1 MVRILNELA
10 KTRILV
16 IDDGESIRYA
26 VDAGFEYIGDFDVHF
41 AEDGLNGIDAL
52 KNLSPNLVLVDLVL
66 PSARGIDV
74 LEAIRKYPDIK
85 RPDHVVLMTAHT
97 NPLKDEL
104 MTDIGIDKIL
114 PKPFNID
121 QVKTT
126 LFDWFRTTNNEERNN
141 ILRRVTHLHAAKS
154 N

>member
-1 MVRILNELA
+1 
-10 KTRILV
+10 
-16 IDDGESIRYA
+16 
-26 VDAGFEYIGDFDVHF
+26 
-41 AEDGLNGIDAL
+41 
-52 KNLSPNLVLVDLVL
+52 LVDLVL
-66 PSARGIDV
+66 PSASGIDV
-74 LEAIRKYPDIK
+74 LEAIRKDPDIK

-121 QVKTT
+121 QLKTT
-126 LFDWFRTTNNEERNN
+126 LFDWFRTTNNEQRNN

>member
-16 IDDGESIRYA
+16 IDDEESIRYA
-26 VDAGFEYIGDFDVHF
+26 VYAGLEYLGDFDVHF
-41 AEDGLNGIDAL
+41 AEDGLKGIEGL

-66 PSARGIDV
+66 PLASGMDV
-74 LEAIRKYPDIK
+74 LEAIRKDPDIK
-85 RPDHVVLMTAHT
+85 RPDRVVLMTGHT

-114 PKPFNID
+114 PKPFKVE
-121 QVKTT
+121 QLKTA
-126 LFDWFRTTNNEERNN
+126 LFD
-141 ILRRVTHLHAAKS
+141 
-154 N
+154 